1 MNHFSTFP
9 FVRYCIVLICGILL
23 YRFLPLLPIYFVLG
37 AWVFISFLYA
47 FLFIFRR
54 KIKNQLLI
62 GFVGSLFLILSA
74 YEVSFLNDEMNY
86 PQHYTH
92 WSKEISHYEVIVDN
106 LVEEK
111 ENSWKCTGEIRSVI
125 VDNRILSTSGK
136 ILLYF
141 DNHSV
146 EKPRYGDI
154 FFVKGKPQEI
164 SSPKNPEEFD
174 YQQYMRNQ
182 NVGYQQYL
190 RSENIEKVGNKPPE
204 ILINFAL
211 RINARV
217 DSILTTFVE
226 GKNQY
231 GVANAMILGQRDDL
245 SNDLMQAYSAAG
257 AIHVL
262 SVSGLHVGVIYAVLL
277 WLLKSLKKK
286 GKTGKIIL
294 FWLIFSI
301 LWSYAFITGLSSPV
315 LRSTIMF
322 SIFLFAEIYQKNK
335 DAYNTTAFSAFCILL
350 YNPNFIF
357 NVGFQLSYLA
367 VFGMIFFQP
376 LLNPILVIDK
386 NKNWIYRIA
395 DRIWKVT
402 TVAVAAQIAT
412 LPVTIYYFHQFPNY
426 FLFANPIVILLSSI
440 VLMAGLGFAILANLL
455 LLFDLISITNFLG
468 QCLKYTILLLNE
480 TVLWF
485 EYLPLSVTKFL
496 WISTY
501 EMWLMYALIF
511 SLIALWKTRKYAWV
525 WISCGFVGNLFFLN
539 FHEKLQR
546 NQQELCTILSTPK
559 HSAITFVNGKN
570 AIILANKG
578 FLDSRKEIG
587 FRVNNYWSSLGVRDT
602 LKLDLL
608 ENYHSKNNVV
618 NIRSQDSTAVISWNN
633 KTFLWIGKNLK
644 HKDFEAKNVSV
655 DYLILANKSVKDLSQ
670 IIGKVQ
676 FEKLIID
683 ASYTR
688 WYADKLS
695 NQAEEMGLKYVDLSR
710 SGALKIKNNE

>member
-9 FVRYCIVLICGILL
+9 FVRYVILLIGGILF
-23 YRFLPLLPIYFVLG
+23 YHFFPSLPIYFVFG
-37 AWVFISFLYA
+37 CWIFSAFLYA
-47 FLFIFRR
+47 ILFNFRR
-54 KIKNQLLI
+54 KITNHFFA
-62 GFVGSLFLILSA
+62 GFAGSLFLILTA
-74 YEVSFLNDEMNY
+74 YEISFLKHESNY

-92 WSKEISHYEVIVDN
+92 WVENVQYYEVIVDN

-111 ENSWKCTGEIRSVI
+111 ENSWKSVGEVHSVI
-125 VDNRILSTSGK
+125 TNNEILPTSGK

-141 DNHSV
+141 DNQTV
-146 EKPRYGDI
+146 EKPCYGDI
-154 FFVKGKPQEI
+154 FFVKGIPQEI
-164 SSPKNPEEFD
+164 ASPKNPKEFD

-182 NVGYQQYL
+182 NISYQQYL

-211 RINARV
+211 RINAHV

-231 GVANAMILGQRDDL
+231 GVAIAMILGQRDDL

-262 SVSGLHVGVIYAVLL
+262 SVSGLHVGVIYGVLL
-277 WLLKSLKKK
+277 WIFGFMRKK
-286 GKTGKIIL
+286 GKTGKFIL
-294 FWLIFSI
+294 FWLIFLI

-322 SIFLFAEIYQKNK
+322 SIFLFAKIFQKNK
-335 DAYNTTAFSAFCILL
+335 DGYNTTAFSAFCILL
-350 YNPNFIF
+350 YNPNFLF

-376 LLNPILVIDK
+376 LLNPLFVIDK
-386 NKNWIYRIA
+386 KKNWIYWLG
-395 DRIWKVT
+395 DRIWKIT

-426 FLFANPIVILLSSI
+426 FLFANPAVIVLSSI
-440 VLMAGLGFAILANLL
+440 VLICGLAFVILAKLL
-455 LLFDLISITNFLG
+455 LLFDLTTITNILG
-468 QCLKYTILLLNE
+468 QCLKYTILSLNK

-485 EYLPLSVTKFL
+485 ENLPFSITKFL

-501 EMWLMYALIF
+501 EMWLMYGLIF
-511 SLIALWKTRKYAWV
+511 SLIALWKTRKYVWV

-546 NQQELCTILSTPK
+546 NQQDLCTILSTPK

-570 AIILANKG
+570 AIILANKS
-578 FLDSRKEIG
+578 FLDSRKDVG

-602 LKLDLL
+602 LKLNLL
-608 ENYHSKNNVV
+608 ENYYSKNDVV
-618 NIRSQDSTAVISWNN
+618 NVQSQDSIAVISWKD

-655 DYLILANKSVKDLSQ
+655 DYLILANKSVKDLNQ

-676 FEKLIID
+676 FNNLIID

-695 NQAEEMGLKYVDLSR
+695 TQAEEMGLKYFDLSR
-710 SGALKIKNNE
+710 SGALKIENNE